1 MCLFNLYRSKKK
13 IIVTGKIQ
21 PIGLAAVYVKKFD
34 NCQVYHKYLQNCTIK
49 PDKTKPQKLIY
60 GFGNLVV
67 YVAQTAHLIRA
78 AP

>member
-34 NCQVYHKYLQNCTIK
+34 NCQVFHKYLQTKLHN
-49 PDKTKPQKLIY
+49 KTKPQKLIHIW
-60 GFGNLVV
+60 FCVPTLSS
-67 YVAQTAHLIRA
+67 TTC
-78 AP
+78 